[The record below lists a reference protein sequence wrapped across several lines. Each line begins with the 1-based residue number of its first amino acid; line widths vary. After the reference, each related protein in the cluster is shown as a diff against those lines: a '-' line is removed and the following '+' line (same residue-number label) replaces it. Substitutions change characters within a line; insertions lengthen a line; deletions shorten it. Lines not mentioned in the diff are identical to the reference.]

1 MTDLAP
7 LHAALA
13 RVVVVDRPLD
23 QVLGEIVGIA
33 RRAIPGSEAA
43 SITLIRRDHGYTAAF
58 DGQLALDAAEM
69 QFRSGYGPSTDSARA
84 GQVMLVR
91 DLRVEDRWADFA
103 SQAVPRGVLSAL
115 SVPLPFQN
123 AVIGALDHYSTR
135 LDAFGED
142 DIELARDVAD
152 WVAVAVNNAS
162 QAAKTLEELSDMRAA
177 MASRAV
183 IEQAKGML
191 MERFKVTDDD
201 AFRLLTRASQHTNT
215 KLRSIADTLVRTG
228 ELVGRYAD
236 RV

>member
-1 MTDLAP
+1 MADLAP

-33 RRAIPGSEAA
+33 RQAMPASEAT

-58 DGQLALDAAEM
+58 DGQLAVDAAEM
-69 QFRSGYGPSTDSARA
+69 QFRSGYGPSTDAARA

-103 SQAVPRGVLSAL
+103 QQAVPRGVLSAL

-123 AVIGALDHYSTR
+123 SVIGALDHYSTR

-152 WVAVAVNNAS
+152 WVAVAVNNAQ
-162 QAAKTLEELSDMRAA
+162 QAARTLEELADMRAA
-177 MASRAV
+177 MVSRAV

-191 MERFKVTDDD
+191 MERFKITDDD

-215 KLRSIADTLVRTG
+215 KLRAVAETLVGTG
-228 ELVGRYAD
+228 ELLGRYAD